1 MSLLSP
7 IFFVYPFTQNTIV
20 VTYVTLLTLP
30 YLYIDRNVMSMVVK
44 LVLMLLFHF
53 IATEMKKD
61 TVNSNAMYMVEIEN
75 LYVSRN
81 DMLISIF

>member
-1 MSLLSP
+1 MSLLST
-7 IFFVYPFTQNTIV
+7 IFSISIYANTII
-20 VTYVTLLTLP
+20 VTHVFLFIY
-30 YLYIDRNVMSMVVK
+30 RQK
-44 LVLMLLFHF
+44 LNTYGSKTCFFILLFHF
-53 IATEMKKD
+53 IVTEMKED

>member
-1 MSLLSP
+1 M
-7 IFFVYPFTQNTIV
+7 
-20 VTYVTLLTLP
+20 LP
-30 YLYIDRNVMSMVVK
+30 YLYIDKNQMSMVVK

-53 IATEMKKD
+53 IATEMKED

>member
-1 MSLLSP
+1 
-7 IFFVYPFTQNTIV
+7 
-20 VTYVTLLTLP
+20 
-30 YLYIDRNVMSMVVK
+30 MVVN
-44 LVLMLLFHF
+44 LFFILLFHF
-53 IATEMKKD
+53 IVTEMKED